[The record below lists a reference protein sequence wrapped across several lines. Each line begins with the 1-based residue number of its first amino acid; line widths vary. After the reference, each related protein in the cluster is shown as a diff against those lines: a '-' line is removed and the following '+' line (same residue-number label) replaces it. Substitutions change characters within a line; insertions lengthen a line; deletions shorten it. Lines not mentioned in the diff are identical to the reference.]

1 MKKTKIICTIGPS
14 TNTKEKIKALINA
27 GMDCARFNFSHG
39 THESQKEMI
48 DLVKSARR
56 ECGKSIAIL
65 LDTKGPEIRVRLFEN
80 GSIILKTGQKFVLD
94 QDENTLGNEER
105 ISITYKELYKHIKK
119 GTHILVDDG
128 AIELKVSDIVD
139 DKIVTTVIHGG
150 KLSNRKS
157 INVPNVPLP
166 MVYLSEQDKKDIIF
180 GIKND
185 VDFIAASFVRSAQ
198 DVKDLREFLDT
209 HGGQSI
215 EIISKI
221 ENTQGVKNFKE
232 ILKYTDGVMVARG
245 DLGVEIS
252 FKEIPAIQKNLIDLC
267 NEKGKIVIVA
277 TQMLESMVNNPRPTR
292 AEVSDIAN
300 AVFDGATGIMLSG
313 ESANGKY
320 PIQAVKTM
328 ANIAMAAEKTYRK
341 FHYEGHLDLAKDF
354 TQTMCLAAYEASEH
368 IKADAIVVL
377 TETGHTAKRI
387 AAYKPQ
393 SKVVSVTVKEK
404 GHRQLALY
412 YDVVSIPG
420 KDLDDFAALIEMA
433 KEYVL
438 KTGQVKKGDTVVLV
452 SGSFPQCGY
461 TDTVRIYKA

>member
-1 MKKTKIICTIGPS
+1 MKRTKIICTIGPS
-14 TNTKEKIKALINA
+14 TNTKEKIKALMNA

-48 DLVKSARR
+48 NLVKAARK
-56 ECGKSIAIL
+56 ELNKSIAIL
-65 LDTKGPEIRVRLFEN
+65 LDTKGPEVRVRHFEN
-80 GSIILKTGQKFVLD
+80 NFVILKTGQKFILD
-94 QDENTLGNEER
+94 TDENTLGNEER
-105 ISITYKELYKHIKK
+105 VAISYHDLYKSVKK

-128 AIELKVSDIVD
+128 AIELKVTSIEG
-139 DKIVTTVIHGG
+139 DKIITTVVNGG

-157 INVPNVPLP
+157 INVPNTPLP
-166 MVYLSEQDKKDIIF
+166 MVYLSEQDKKDILF
-180 GIKND
+180 GIQND

-198 DVKDLREFLDT
+198 DVIDLRNFLNT
-209 HGGQSI
+209 HGGASI

-232 ILKYTDGVMVARG
+232 ILEVTDGVMVARG
-245 DLGVEIS
+245 DLGVEIP
-252 FKEIPAIQKNLIDLC
+252 FREIPAIQKSLIEAC

-292 AEVSDIAN
+292 AEVSDVAN

-313 ESANGKY
+313 ESANGKH
-320 PIQAVKTM
+320 PVLAVKTM
-328 ANIAMAAEKTYRK
+328 AQIAIAAEKTTRN
-341 FHYEGHLDLAKDF
+341 FHYVEHLDLAKDF
-354 TQTMCLAAYEASEH
+354 TQTMCKAAYEASKH

-393 SKVVSVTVKEK
+393 SKVISVTVKEK

-438 KTGQVKKGDTVVLV
+438 KTGHVKKGDNVVLV

>member
-39 THESQKEMI
+39 THESQKAMM
-48 DLVKSARR
+48 DLVKAARR
-56 ECGKSIAIL
+56 EAGRSIAIL
-65 LDTKGPEIRVRLFEN
+65 LDTKGPEVRVKLFEN
-80 GSIILKTGQKFVLD
+80 GFAILKDGQKFILD
-94 QDENTLGNEER
+94 NEETLGNEER
-105 ISITYKELYKHIKK
+105 VGITYNELYKNVKK

-128 AIELKVSDIVD
+128 AIELKVCNIVD
-139 DKIVTTVIHGG
+139 DKVITTVVHGG
-150 KLSNRKS
+150 KISNRKS
-157 INVPNVPLP
+157 INVPNNPLP
-166 MVYLSEQDKKDIIF
+166 MKYLSEQDKKDILF
-180 GIKND
+180 GIKQD
-185 VDFIAASFVRSAQ
+185 VDFIAASFVRTAQ
-198 DVKDLREFLDT
+198 DVKDLREFLNAN
-209 HGGQSI
+209 GGQSI

-221 ENTQGVKNFKE
+221 ENTQGVKNFKQ
-232 ILKYTDGVMVARG
+232 ILNYTDGVMVARG
-245 DLGVEIS
+245 DLGVEIP
-252 FKEIPAIQKNLIDLC
+252 FKEIPAIQKSLIEAC

-292 AEVSDIAN
+292 AEVSDVAN

-320 PIQAVKTM
+320 PVQAVKTM
-328 ANIAMAAEKTYRK
+328 AQIAIEAEKQYRK
-341 FHYEGHLDLAKDF
+341 FHYVEHLDLAKDF
-354 TQTMCLAAYEASEH
+354 TQTMCKAAYEASEH

-438 KTGQVKKGDTVVLV
+438 KTGQVKHGDTVVLV